1 MNWND
6 IFEYKDGV
14 LLWATRPARRVKIGD
29 VAGYKNNQGYL
40 VVRFSGKQWKVHRI
54 IWEIHNGIIPDN
66 MEIDH
71 INHKRDDNRIENL
84 RIKSRRVNSM
94 NIAIGSANSSGCMGV
109 SWIDRISKWQVYI
122 GVNGKQIYIGVFE
135 NFEDAVLAR
144 KSAEKIYRFHKN
156 HGAKK

>member
-6 IFEYKDGV
+6 VFDYKDGV

-29 VAGYKNNQGYL
+29 VAGYQNNQGYL
-40 VVRFSGKQWKVHRI
+40 VVRFSGKQWKVNRI
-54 IWEIHNGIIPDN
+54 IWEMHNGEIPEG

-84 RIKSRRVNSM
+84 RITSRRVNSM
-94 NIAIGSANSSGCMGV
+94 NIAISSANSSGCMGV

>member
-6 IFEYKDGV
+6 VFDYKDGV

-66 MEIDH
+66 MEIEH

-84 RIKSRRVNSM
+84 RITSRRVNSM
-94 NIAIGSANSSGCMGV
+94 NIAISSANISGCMGV

>member
-6 IFEYKDGV
+6 VFDYRDGV
-14 LLWATRPARRVKIGD
+14 LLWAIRPARRVKIGD

-84 RIKSRRVNSM
+84 RITSRRVNPM
-94 NIAIGSANSSGCMGV
+94 NIAISSANSSGCMGV

>member
-6 IFEYKDGV
+6 VFDYRDGV
-14 LLWATRPARRVKIGD
+14 LLWAIRPARRVKIGD
-29 VAGYKNNQGYL
+29 VAGYQNNQGYL

-84 RIKSRRVNSM
+84 RITSGRVNSM
-94 NIAIGSANSSGCMGV
+94 NIAISSANSSGCMGV

-156 HGAKK
+156 HGEKK

>member
-6 IFEYKDGV
+6 VFDYKDGV

-84 RIKSRRVNSM
+84 RITSRRVNSM